1 MSAELPD
8 VALDDFGWKA
18 KAAAARDACW
28 AKCNTALAL
37 FELLV
42 FKLVVCLLSELLE
55 NFSVITL

>member
-1 MSAELPD
+1 MSAAELPD

-28 AKCNTALAL
+28 AKCNTALA
-37 FELLV
+37 FELLA
-42 FKLVVCLLSELLE
+42 FKLVCLSELFE